1 MAPLQTETALLRV
14 MSDVFAAADQQRV
27 TLLGLFDLS
36 AAFDHNILLLRLERV
51 FGLSGLPGCGRF

>member
-14 MSDVFAAADQQRV
+14 MSDVFAAAEQRV

-51 FGLSGLPGCGRF
+51 FGLSGLRGCGCF